1 MTHLMEQL
9 SQSPFVHAM
18 GWTLA
23 HFVWQGCAV
32 AGLLAVMLVAMR
44 RSKASARYTAACG
57 ALLLMAALPIVTML
71 VIYPSIRV
79 DFVVGSNVI
88 AGRVEVAPRSADF
101 PLHPSRIQGSS
112 NASPS
117 AGPALAADE
126 HAWINAVERRFAA
139 SLPWCVAAWLLGVL
153 VLSLRLIIGWAR
165 LRSVRGSADGLPTDW
180 SNHLVSMAKRVCV
193 LRPVRLLAAVRVDVP
208 CTFGWLAPI
217 ILVPVGAMSDLS
229 PEQVRAILAHE
240 LAHIR
245 RHDYL
250 ANLLQSM
257 IESLLFYH
265 PAVWWVSRQIRI
277 ERENCCDDIAADACG
292 SPVTYAR
299 ALSKLEAMRGYVPS
313 LAAAAKGGA
322 LLPRI
327 QRLLSPRTEVR
338 PVAWW
343 PACAMMALVIA
354 LGCIA
359 AHVAHAQQ
367 EPKPT
372 TASTT
377 VLFSGKV
384 VNSEGQ
390 PAAGAL
396 VKAFSINRE
405 DIKPIES
412 THTGSDG
419 RFEIHGTE
427 PKARAVVGLVIQG
440 AANQMAC
447 LRDMAGTRSLQIKL
461 HPAAELVVNLVDAN
475 GKPMRGLHLS
485 LAKPRGGGFENAQFP
500 YFGIDTRAWIT
511 DDKGQA
517 HIKPLPLGSSVTLQL
532 DDAQFARLPLTAAMV
547 AISQPVTKSD
557 PIPVGPASSIEGR
570 VVASE
575 TNQPIADIPVSAYFH
590 EGGTVYEADAPTNTN
605 GDYHISRV
613 PAGVFNIRV
622 RLNHEQSKTW
632 LPATKTITTGP
643 GQDLMEQ
650 NLSLSH
656 GAMIVGKIL
665 ESGSDRPLAGASVEA
680 RTLQARNRIYLGN
693 SDAKGEYT
701 LRLPPGT
708 YRLNINAAR
717 VIGSFDP
724 NVSMGDTT
732 VEDGKTYTRDFALR
746 SKSPEAAA
754 KSITGHVVDQQGR
767 PVARASIVVW
777 NHSEAGSFVHP
788 TASRSDGSFSISN
801 APDHVTLRAF
811 APTAKAATAEPIE
824 ALAGSKDVVLHL
836 VPWPTVHGRVV
847 DSDGNPLAGAVI
859 AVAIEIEPKAFVFY
873 TVGPTIQTD
882 EKGQY
887 EAPVPLPGLR
897 YAVYTTETGLA
908 AHQSDYMPALKAG
921 ESQAQSDMVLKKAD
935 SFVAG
940 RVVDEQGHGAAN
952 VAVRTNGSDSPGRTA
967 GTDANGNFRIV
978 HIADA
983 EYELS
988 AYRAP
993 SERGT
998 IHAKAGTSDN
1008 VLRLHPTT
1016 QPGRGAP

>member
-32 AGLLAVMLVAMR
+32 AGLLAVTLVAMR
-44 RSKASARYTAACG
+44 RSTASARYMVVCG

-71 VIYPSIRV
+71 VICRSAHV
-79 DFVVGSNVI
+79 DSVGGSNADTGAIQV
-88 AGRVEVAPRSADF
+88 VPQPVALPIHYSSVR
-101 PLHPSRIQGSS
+101 GTS
-112 NASPS
+112 NASPIARPVS
-117 AGPALAADE
+117 AADG
-126 HAWINAVERRFAA
+126 HAWISAAERRFAA
-139 SLPWCVAAWLLGVL
+139 SLPRCVAAWLLGVL
-153 VLSLRLIIGWAR
+153 VLSLRLMVGWAR
-165 LRSVRGSADGLPTDW
+165 LRSVQGSADGLPSDW
-180 SNHLVSMAKRVCV
+180 NSHLNSMAQRIGV

-250 ANLLQSM
+250 ANLVQSM

-292 SPVTYAR
+292 SPMTYAR
-299 ALSKLEAMRGYVPS
+299 ALSKLEAMRGVVPR

-327 QRLLSPRTEVR
+327 QRLLSPRAEVR

-343 PACAMMALVIA
+343 PACAMTAFVVL
-354 LGCIA
+354 LGCFA
-359 AHVAHAQQ
+359 AHWAHAQQ

-372 TASTT
+372 TASTAL
-377 VLFSGKV
+377 LFSGQV
-384 VNSEGQ
+384 VNSEGR
-390 PAAGAL
+390 PAASAS
-396 VKAFSINRE
+396 VKAFSINRD

-412 THTGSDG
+412 TRTDSDG
-419 RFEIHGTE
+419 RFELHGAG
-427 PKARAVVGLVIQG
+427 PNARAVIGLVIQG
-440 AANQMAC
+440 ADNQMAC
-447 LRDMAGTRSLQIKL
+447 LRDMAGTRGSQIKL

-475 GKPMRGLHLS
+475 GKPMRGLHIS
-485 LAKPRGGGFENAQFP
+485 LAKPRGGGFETTQFP
-500 YFGIDTRAWIT
+500 YYGIDTRDWIT

-517 HIKPLPLGSSVTLQL
+517 HIKPVPLGSSAVLQL
-532 DDAQFARLPLTAAMV
+532 DDAQYARLPLTAAMV

-557 PIPVGPASSIEGR
+557 PIPIGPASSIEGR

-575 TNQPIADIPVSAYFH
+575 TNEPIADIPVSAYFH

-613 PAGVFNIRV
+613 PAGVFDIRV

-680 RTLQARNRIYLGN
+680 RTVQARNRIYLGN

-708 YRLNINAAR
+708 YRLKINAAR

-724 NVSMGDTT
+724 TVSMGDTT
-732 VEDGKTYTRDFALR
+732 VEDGKTYTRDFALA

-754 KSITGHVVDQQGR
+754 RSITGHVVDQQGQ
-767 PVARASIVVW
+767 PVARASILVW

-788 TASRSDGSFSISN
+788 TASRGDGSFTISN
-801 APDHVTLRAF
+801 APDRVTLRAF
-811 APTAKAATAEPIE
+811 APTAKAATAEPVE
-824 ALAGSKDVVLHL
+824 VTAGKDVVLHL
-836 VPWPTVHGRVV
+836 APWPTVHGRVV
-847 DSDGNPLAGAVI
+847 DSDGKPLSGAAI
-859 AVAIEIEPKAFVFY
+859 AVAIEIEPRAFTFY

-882 EKGQY
+882 EKGRY

-897 YAVYTTETGLA
+897 YMVYATETGLA
-908 AHQSDYMPALKAG
+908 AHQSAYMPALKAG
-921 ESQAQSDMVLKKAD
+921 ESQSQPDMILKKAD

-940 RVVDEQGHGAAN
+940 RVVDERGRGVAN

-967 GTDANGNFRIV
+967 GTDANGNFRIA
-978 HIADA
+978 HIADS

-993 SERGT
+993 SERGS